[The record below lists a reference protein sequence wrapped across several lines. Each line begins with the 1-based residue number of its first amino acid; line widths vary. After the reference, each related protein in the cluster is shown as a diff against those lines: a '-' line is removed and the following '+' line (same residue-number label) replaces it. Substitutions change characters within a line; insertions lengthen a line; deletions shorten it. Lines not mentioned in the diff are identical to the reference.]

1 MHLNI
6 KNDTAHALAKELAA
20 ITGRSLTEAVTLALE
35 SELSRRKSARGEK
48 ASPNEMMAYIRS
60 LNIPKQKPGDDELS
74 VTHGDLLYDEYGL
87 PK

>member
-20 ITGRSLTEAVTLALE
+20 IAGCSLTEAVTLALE
-35 SELSRRKSARGEK
+35 SELNRRKSARGEK
-48 ASPNEMMAYIRS
+48 ASPEEMMAYIRS
-60 LNIPKQKPGDDELS
+60 LNIPKQKPGEVLS
-74 VTHGDLLYDEYGL
+74 LTHGELLYDEHGL